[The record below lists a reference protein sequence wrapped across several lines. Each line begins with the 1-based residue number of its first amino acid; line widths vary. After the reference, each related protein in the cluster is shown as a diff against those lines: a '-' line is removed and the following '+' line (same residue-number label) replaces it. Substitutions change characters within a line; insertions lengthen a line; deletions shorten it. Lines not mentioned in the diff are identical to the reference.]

1 MVDDADSTLTPR
13 RTDTKDPRG
22 ARRQAFKVL
31 FQADVRGVEPSLV
44 VEELHTH
51 PEYRALLAAVDEDTA
66 SGPDALDAFT
76 HALVFG
82 VEAKQG
88 DLDRLISEF
97 AKQWRVDRMPAVD
110 RTVLRLAVYEL
121 AYESTPP
128 AVAIS
133 EAVSLAKQFST
144 EKSSRYVNGVLEA
157 IRNHLSDTLDRSTG
171 GDDA

>member
-1 MVDDADSTLTPR
+1 MADDVEPTLTPR

-31 FQADVRGVEPSLV
+31 FQADVRGVEPSVV

-51 PEYRALLAAVDEDTA
+51 PEYRALLAAIDEDSA
-66 SGPDALDAFT
+66 SEPDALDAFS

-82 VEAKQG
+82 VEAKRA
-88 DLDRLISEF
+88 DLDRLIGEF
-97 AKQWRVDRMPAVD
+97 AKQWQVERMPAVD

-133 EAVSLAKQFST
+133 EAVSLAKDFST
-144 EKSSRYVNGVLEA
+144 EKSSKYVNGVLEA
-157 IRNHLSDTLDRSTG
+157 IRSHLADTLDAPTG
-171 GDDA
+171 DEHH